1 MQSILEVRRRL
12 KILVYMMEQDDPK
25 KCTSAKLIRLG
36 LARPIRSRS
45 MIPRRAMVLNPLADT
60 VLLSLDREQI
70 EHNGLVAIDCS
81 WNRSKEVLTSKFRG
95 MRRRLPLLLPANP
108 VSYGKI
114 GRLSSAEALAASLII
129 TGLSEYGRKLLEA
142 FKWGATFLT
151 LNSEPLT
158 DYSQAKDQ
166 DEILEV
172 ERSYFFNAEVSGE
185 R

>member
-1 MQSILEVRRRL
+1 MAVEHRL
-12 KILVYMMEQDDPK
+12 KILVYLMEQDDPK
-25 KCTSAKLIRLG
+25 KCTSAKLIRFG

-60 VLLSLDREQI
+60 VLLSSDREHI

-81 WNRSKEVLTSKFRG
+81 WNRSEDVLTSRFRG
-95 MRRRLPLLLPANP
+95 VRRRLPLLLPANP
-108 VSYGKI
+108 VSYGRV

-129 TGLSEYGRKLLEA
+129 TGLSECGRKMLGV

-151 LNSEPLT
+151 LNNEPLA
-158 DYSQAKDQ
+158 DYSQARDQ
-166 DEILEV
+166 REILEI
-172 ERSYFFNAEVSGE
+172 ERSYFVNSEVRWE